1 MYKLT
6 VQEVRK
12 LARTSNYRIVK
23 QNAKLNG
30 MQLYC
35 LVYQDSDRVC
45 VSNMT
50 LDSAYDFLTQC

>member
-12 LARTSNYRIVK
+12 LARAANYRIVK
-23 QNAKLNG
+23 QNAKLNNK
-30 MQLYC
+30 QLYC
-35 LVYQDSDRVC
+35 LVCRDSDRVC

-50 LDSAYDFLTQC
+50 LDSAYDFLTQF